1 MKTTYE
7 KYIEIKKQISKLE
20 DEAEALNKKIVAD
33 MEDKGLKT
41 LPVGEDKLTI
51 ATKLSWIYSGKVT
64 KLDESLKI
72 LKVQEQEKGIAKAKE
87 SHYLKLSLKK

>member
-20 DEAEALNKKIVAD
+20 DEADKLNKEIVKD
-33 MEDKGLKT
+33 MENQGVKII
-41 LPVGEDKLTI
+41 PVGTAKLSI
-51 ATKLSWIYSGKVT
+51 ATKTNWIYSAKVM
-64 KLDESLKI
+64 KIDEDLKI

-87 SHYLKLSLKK
+87 THYLKLSLNK